1 MPPVKK
7 VKTADT
13 KAKKFGR
20 KELKEKL
27 ETELGSLKEKL
38 GEKKFKHRVKK
49 ATKVL
54 MHGINKTDDKIIREK
69 TNPPSLAPESST
81 GPQQAKSAKAEKTA
95 KTAKTPK
102 TAKASK
108 AAKAAPHK

>member
-13 KAKKFGR
+13 NTKKFGR

-27 ETELGSLKEKL
+27 ETELGSLKEEL

-54 MHGINKTDDKIIREK
+54 MHGIHKTDEK
-69 TNPPSLAPESST
+69 TTGEKINAPSPASQTSKASEPV
-81 GPQQAKSAKAEKTA
+81 PSAKTVKIAKTA
-95 KTAKTPK
+95 KTAKN
-102 TAKASK
+102 AKASK
-108 AAKAAPHK
+108 AAPHK